1 MMNPAER
8 YRGLAILMAGML
20 LLVLPLLSLVPS
32 AALSQQ
38 KDRRELIAVLELE
51 GVDAKKAE
59 VTALTERLREMLLKT
74 GRYKMVDRSQLNRIL
89 DEQALQQVSCT
100 GKDCVVEVGRIL
112 GVQKIVTGKAVKLDE
127 NMWLIS
133 IMMVDVETAE
143 TLALESIRHR
153 GDVFT
158 LIEGGIPGIA
168 LKLAAHGLQ
177 GGAPTQTEAQPGAQ
191 GRAGAVQP
199 PGIVPGTAP
208 GTVARLALF
217 PSLLQG
223 RFAGRLK
230 ASYPK
235 VVKGLSNWIAKN
247 PHQITL
253 EYSYYAIDSNPSPHD
268 QFRKLALYAE
278 AEEKSWSGTFSKSPN
293 DRFIF
298 QSGKKLGVDLVLLH
312 KSENK
317 GGGRR
322 KFEIYLYD
330 IGKIKVYRRAGG
342 WGKGKWTKNLAKA
355 LKSMFKEYRREYR
368 QGG

>member
-1 MMNPAER
+1 MNTAAWYRRPAI
-8 YRGLAILMAGML
+8 GMAGML
-20 LLVLPLLSLVPS
+20 LLLLPVLSLLPS

-38 KDRRELIAVLELE
+38 KDDRELIAVLELE
-51 GVDAKKAE
+51 GVEAKKAE

-89 DEQALQQVSCT
+89 DEQALQQVSCS

-112 GVQKIVTGKAVKLDE
+112 GVRKIVTGKAVKLSE

-168 LKLAAHGLQ
+168 LKLAAYGRQ
-177 GGAPTQTEAQPGAQ
+177 GGAPPQPGVP
-191 GRAGAVQP
+191 AGAGISRP
-199 PGIVPGTAP
+199 PGTVPGK
-208 GTVARLALF
+208 VARLALF

-230 ASYPK
+230 ANHPK
-235 VVKGLSNWIAKN
+235 VVKGLSNWIAKF
-247 PHQITL
+247 PDQVTL
-253 EYSYYAIDSNPSPHD
+253 AYSYYAIDSNPSPHD
-268 QFRKLALYAE
+268 KFRRLALYAE
-278 AEEKSWSGTFSKSPN
+278 AGEMSWSGTFSKSPN

-298 QSGKKLGVDLVLLH
+298 QKGKELGVDLVLLH
-312 KSENK
+312 KSDHN
-317 GGGRR
+317 GRKR
-322 KFEIYLYD
+322 REFEIYLYD
-330 IGKIKVYRRAGG
+330 IGNFKVYQRAGR
-342 WGKGKWTKNLAKA
+342 WGKKKWTKNLAKA
-355 LKSMFKEYRREYR
+355 LKSMLKEYR